1 MTNREVTRL
10 HSRANFALFIT
21 SYLPLFLLII
31 FKQVITNAD
40 YLYFSGITMEGI
52 INLSSR
58 FGISII
64 LLVISI
70 FGFIGFYLTIRN
82 IEEIAE
88 NGVPVKVKNV
98 NNKNSEAIGYMATY
112 IIPFLFEDFTGW
124 FESVSI
130 LFLLFI
136 IYRIYVN
143 SSLLLVNPILSM
155 NFSIY
160 EMEYEINKKQK
171 NGMIVMRNNNLQEDS
186 VIKIYEIGHKLFF
199 AKNVI

>member
-1 MTNREVTRL
+1 
-10 HSRANFALFIT
+10 
-21 SYLPLFLLII
+21 
-31 FKQVITNAD
+31 
-40 YLYFSGITMEGI
+40 MEGI